1 MSSDDEEAAVVP
13 NSFNNNNNDGGSSP
27 SYLTTKSHVL
37 YTAATM
43 QLKDGDFEGCMA
55 SIETLMGIIRDQ
67 LGGDEVH
74 EALAPLYY
82 LYGSTLLYS
91 VEESDD
97 LVAPPAPA
105 AAASGEEN
113 AEEDH
118 GGSGGGNDIPVSSS
132 VTEMG
137 SSNEN
142 DATANNFM
150 DAQLQQME
158 DLQIAWENL
167 DLSRTIMERMNFL
180 NSVDGGNKKSDFNDV
195 YSEEQVS
202 ILTIDMALNLC
213 RLGDLQMAN
222 GKYDGAIQ
230 DYTHC
235 LQLRETI
242 LGKYNRKVADCH
254 YSIGSC
260 YLLLA
265 GASTSTNENH
275 NENNEAA
282 AVMGASTMSAAA
294 ASHQQ
299 SEQQPVL
306 TKEQISAAKDKGIKH
321 LLGAANSIAGQVEIL
336 CGLSPRDS
344 LSSSKGD
351 AAVSVII
358 SSICDRVKK
367 ANSDDIK
374 KNNEVNDLKELLDE
388 IRETID
394 NADESQEVMRKDVSK
409 LKANAEPA
417 VGNESVKTA
426 SDLSP
431 STTVIGFGNSAAT
444 LSKQATTV
452 PTMMVVKKKKKNMSD
467 DCEKKT
473 DIGTTKSKSD
483 DDTNMQSKKKARS
496 SET

>member
-1 MSSDDEEAAVVP
+1 VIYRWP
-13 NSFNNNNNDGGSSP
+13 
-27 SYLTTKSHVL
+27 
-37 YTAATM
+37 
-43 QLKDGDFEGCMA
+43 
-55 SIETLMGIIRDQ
+55 
-67 LGGDEVH
+67 
-74 EALAPLYY
+74 
-82 LYGSTLLYS
+82 
-91 VEESDD
+91 
-97 LVAPPAPA
+97 
-105 AAASGEEN
+105 
-113 AEEDH
+113 
-118 GGSGGGNDIPVSSS
+118 
-132 VTEMG
+132 
-137 SSNEN
+137 
-142 DATANNFM
+142 
-150 DAQLQQME
+150 
-158 DLQIAWENL
+158 
-167 DLSRTIMERMNFL
+167 
-180 NSVDGGNKKSDFNDV
+180 
-195 YSEEQVS
+195 
-202 ILTIDMALNLC
+202 
-213 RLGDLQMAN
+213 N

-275 NENNEAA
+275 NDNNEAA

-306 TKEQISAAKDKGIKH
+306 TKEQISEAKDKGIEH

-351 AAVSVII
+351 AAASVII

-374 KNNEVNDLKELLDE
+374 MNNEVNDLKELLDE
-388 IRETID
+388 IRETIE

-409 LKANAEPA
+409 LKADAEPA
-417 VGNESVKTA
+417 AGNENDKIA
-426 SDLSP
+426 SDASP

-467 DCEKKT
+467 DCEKKAA
-473 DIGTTKSKSD
+473 IGTTTSKSD
-483 DDTNMQSKKKARS
+483 DAAIMQLKKKARS